1 MTRRIRACILG
12 ASLALAACTGK
23 PLPAD
28 KADYAGRWRGPGV
41 TLEITADGHA
51 RYDRAEGNGRVKI
64 DGPIQGFDGD
74 DFVVGVMVVTTSFDV
89 TAPPTETNG
98 VWTMTVDGVVLT
110 RAP

>member
-1 MTRRIRACILG
+1 MTRRIRACTIG
-12 ASLALAACTGK
+12 ASLALAACTAK

-28 KADYAGRWRGPGV
+28 KAEYAGRWRGPGV
-41 TLEITADGHA
+41 TLEITPEGHA
-51 RYDRAEGNGRVKI
+51 HYDRAEGKGRVQI
-64 DGPIQGFDGD
+64 DGPIKGFDGD

-89 TAPPTETNG
+89 TVPPTEANG